1 MSATAESLH
10 RARRRLRARSPW
22 RRSEWWTLMATLT
35 PCGRRL
41 WSMPVRAAA
50 VAEEDA
56 VSGGWRDGS
65 APLVV
70 YNAGGVPI
78 ALTSQCQVLEANRKL
93 GFDRRG
99 AWGMCLAV
107 GAGVKVV
114 VEPGR
119 QREIRL
125 LSL

>member
-10 RARRRLRARSPW
+10 RSRTRLMTRSPW
-22 RRSEWWTLMATLT
+22 SRSERCTLIARLS
-35 PCGRRL
+35 PCGPRVCSL
-41 WSMPVRAAA
+41 PQGPPLP
-50 VAEEDA
+50 EEDA
-56 VSGGWRDGS
+56 ISPAWVDGS
-65 APLVV
+65 VPLAVS
-70 YNAGGVPI
+70 NEGGVPI
-78 ALTSQCQVLEANRKL
+78 ALTSHFHVFEANRQL
-93 GFDRRG
+93 RFDRRA
-99 AWGMCLAV
+99 AWGMRLAV